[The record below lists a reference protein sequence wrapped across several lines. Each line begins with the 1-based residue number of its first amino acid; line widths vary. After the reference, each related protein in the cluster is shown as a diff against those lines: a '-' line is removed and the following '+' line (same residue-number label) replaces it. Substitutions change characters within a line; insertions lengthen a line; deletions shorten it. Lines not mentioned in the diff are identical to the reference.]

1 MRYSEIIE
9 RAKDG
14 RGAWESIWQDI
25 ALRCNTENA
34 VFDRKQAPGQQ
45 RNQKV
50 YDSTATIAVNRSAA
64 ALNGL
69 ITPQGQKWHGI
80 TTDNPYINA
89 DRSAQLF
96 FDAVTNILF
105 SNRYNPMGGFQQAN
119 NQAMRGL
126 MSFGTAPVFI
136 DEMPNGRGTR
146 YRSLFLGKTYVL
158 QNAWGIIDTF
168 VREFELTKQRAI
180 EEFGDET
187 PAEVRDGADNVK
199 HTFYHICMPND
210 EYEEGNQAAN
220 KRKFKYAYCL
230 ANRLNEP
237 FNEGGYY
244 EFPLP
249 VARDITAPG
258 EVYGRS
264 PAMHIFPEIRMLN
277 AIRKTTIKAAH
288 KLVDPPLLAQ
298 SQSQFSAA
306 GLGSRLAINM
316 DPGGVTFGAVNSQ
329 GQQTL
334 HPLQIGANP
343 SVAENMIQ
351 GSREAINDAFLLN
364 LFQVLVETPS
374 MTATEVLARTQE
386 RGILLAP
393 VNAQLQT
400 DYLSVMIER
409 EIGILT
415 RQRLLPTIPDVLKEA
430 GGEYSIIFNSPLTRA
445 QRSEEVNAINQITQY
460 AAQAAS
466 YDPTVLDWI
475 NWSQNLKTMQEV
487 LGAPANS
494 LRSADDVQS
503 IQQNRNQQQQQ
514 QQLIEQAPALAGA
527 ARDLSQAGMLGNQ

>member
-9 RAKDG
+9 KAKEG
-14 RGAWESIWQDI
+14 RGSWENIWQDI
-25 ALRCNTENA
+25 ALRVQTENA
-34 VFDRKQAPGQQ
+34 VFDTVRSPGQQ
-45 RNQKV
+45 RNQRV

-105 SNRYNPMGGFQQAN
+105 SNRYNPFGGFQQAN
-119 NQAMRGL
+119 NQIYRGT
-126 MSFGTAPVFI
+126 MAFGTAPMFI
-136 DEMPNGRGTR
+136 DEMPNGRGCR
-146 YRSLFLGKTYVL
+146 YRSLFLGKTYIM

-187 PAEVRDGADNVK
+187 PTEVTIGSDNSK
-199 HTFYHICMPND
+199 FTFFHVCYPND
-210 EYEEGNQAAN
+210 EYEDGNQAAN

-230 ANRLNEP
+230 AGHLDDP

-249 VARDITAPG
+249 VARDIPAPG

-298 SQSQFSAA
+298 SQSQFAAA

-316 DPGGVTFGAVNSQ
+316 DPGGVTFGAVNAQ

-351 GSREAINDAFLLN
+351 QSREAINDAFLLN

-400 DYLSVMIER
+400 DYLAVMIER
-409 EIGILT
+409 EIGILS
-415 RQRLLPTIPDVLKEA
+415 RQRLLPDLPDVLKES

-466 YDPTVLDWI
+466 YDPTVLYRI
-475 NWSQNLKTMQEV
+475 NWGQNLKTMQEV

-494 LRSADDVQS
+494 LVSDDDYNQK
-503 IQQNRNQQQQQ
+503 IQQANQQQQQ

>member
-1 MRYSEIIE
+1 
-9 RAKDG
+9 
-14 RGAWESIWQDI
+14 
-25 ALRCNTENA
+25 
-34 VFDRKQAPGQQ
+34 
-45 RNQKV
+45 
-50 YDSTATIAVNRSAA
+50 
-64 ALNGL
+64 
-69 ITPQGQKWHGI
+69 
-80 TTDNPYINA
+80 
-89 DRSAQLF
+89 
-96 FDAVTNILF
+96 
-105 SNRYNPMGGFQQAN
+105 
-119 NQAMRGL
+119 
-126 MSFGTAPVFI
+126 
-136 DEMPNGRGTR
+136 
-146 YRSLFLGKTYVL
+146 
-158 QNAWGIIDTF
+158 
-168 VREFELTKQRAI
+168 
-180 EEFGDET
+180 
-187 PAEVRDGADNVK
+187 
-199 HTFYHICMPND
+199 
-210 EYEEGNQAAN
+210 
-220 KRKFKYAYCL
+220 
-230 ANRLNEP
+230 
-237 FNEGGYY
+237 
-244 EFPLP
+244 
-249 VARDITAPG
+249 
-258 EVYGRS
+258 
-264 PAMHIFPEIRMLN
+264 
-277 AIRKTTIKAAH
+277 
-288 KLVDPPLLAQ
+288 
-298 SQSQFSAA
+298 
-306 GLGSRLAINM
+306 M

-487 LGAPANS
+487 LVPPANS